1 MNVTGDMK
9 ADFKKFR
16 LYSRMATV
24 FMIMAVAAF
33 VAVMI
38 IAIVCG
44 DDIVKVSIAIAAMI
58 VIGIPTVIFEYAAYD
73 CLICPHCGQRL
84 AKPKRE
90 AYFDKENN
98 LRYGAILGGKPV
110 VCVHCHREVDTK

>member
-1 MNVTGDMK
+1 MNATGDMK

-58 VIGIPTVIFEYAAYD
+58 VIGIPAVIFEYKDVPPRTVVAWV
-73 CLICPHCGQRL
+73 P
-84 AKPKRE
+84 AKTIK
-90 AYFDKENN
+90 
-98 LRYGAILGGKPV
+98 
-110 VCVHCHREVDTK
+110 